1 MNIEEVLTLPEG
13 KTVEF
18 KRDFSSPV
26 NIIRSVIAFANT
38 SGGMLIL
45 GVEDKTHYIKGIEE
59 PLVLE
64 EKIVNVISDTIEPTV
79 IPDLEIVPWRGTYLI
94 VLHVH
99 PSSSRPHYYSKLGA
113 EKGTYVRVGS
123 TNRIACSDMISELKR
138 YARSQTFDEQPMI
151 DLDSEAIDF
160 RVASEQFSETRKLR
174 KSDLE
179 TLDILKN
186 YQDRLVPSIGGFL
199 LFGHER
205 EKYFPDAWIQAGR
218 FSGKNKNKIQDSKSF
233 KSHLIIAVHD
243 AIGFI
248 KKHAQQSIQID
259 NVRHTKSWTV
269 PFIAIREAVINAVVH
284 ADYSQKGSPI
294 RIAIMDDRIEI
305 DNPGLLY
312 FGLTISD
319 IKSGISKLRNRV
331 IGRIFHSIGLIERW
345 GSGIQRIISSCE
357 DGGFPT
363 PKFEELGSHFRVTIY
378 TNRVNAI
385 QQQDAVN
392 EEILRYLKEN
402 PKGMSTAAIAEKISL
417 STRAT
422 RTRLLKL
429 IDKGFVTELASS
441 SQDPNRLYFLNRTNN
456 EE

>member
-1 MNIEEVLTLPEG
+1 M
-13 KTVEF
+13 
-18 KRDFSSPV
+18 
-26 NIIRSVIAFANT
+26 
-38 SGGMLIL
+38 
-45 GVEDKTHYIKGIEE
+45 
-59 PLVLE
+59 
-64 EKIVNVISDTIEPTV
+64 
-79 IPDLEIVPWRGTYLI
+79 
-94 VLHVH
+94 
-99 PSSSRPHYYSKLGA
+99 
-113 EKGTYVRVGS
+113 
-123 TNRIACSDMISELKR
+123 
-138 YARSQTFDEQPMI
+138 
-151 DLDSEAIDF
+151 
-160 RVASEQFSETRKLR
+160 
-174 KSDLE
+174 
-179 TLDILKN
+179 
-186 YQDRLVPSIGGFL
+186 

-233 KSHLIIAVHD
+233 KSHLITAVHD

-248 KKHAQQSIQID
+248 EKHAQQSIQID

-331 IGRIFHSIGLIERW
+331 VGRIFHSIGLIERW
-345 GSGIQRIISSCE
+345 GSGIQRIISNCE
-357 DGGFPT
+357 EGGFLT
-363 PKFEELGSHFRVTIY
+363 PKFEELGSHFRVTVY
-378 TNRVNAI
+378 TDRVNTLK
-385 QQQDAVN
+385 QQDAVN
-392 EEILRYLKEN
+392 EEILRHLKEN
-402 PKGMSTAAIAEKISL
+402 PQGLSTAAIAEKISL

-441 SQDPNRLYFLNRTNN
+441 SQDPNRLYFLNRIKD
-456 EE
+456 EEQ